1 MAYSR
6 HTGRK
11 LIEYLEADTAC
22 EELELPQG
30 NFVARMGKSYRK
42 ITVIYATVSL
52 CLGLFLLFLDNKEWG
67 DIAPIF
73 LTLGGLLLLVTPTF
87 LTYRCEVNKFSLQE
101 EYWILCFKRKKEV
114 FWEDIKY
121 KKIKYKKRG
130 NEQISSISFYDAN
143 KKRLM
148 GFDSLVVGVRRIS
161 KMAKRSSILKLEK

>member
-11 LIEYLEADTAC
+11 LIEYLEADAAC

-52 CLGLFLLFLDNKEWG
+52 CIGLFLLFLDNKEWG

-101 EYWILCFKRKKEV
+101 EYWILCFKYKKEV
-114 FWEDIKY
+114 LWGDIKY
-121 KKIKYKKRG
+121 KKLKHGKTK
-130 NEQISSISFYDAN
+130 SITFYDAN

-148 GFDSLVVGVRRIS
+148 FFDASTVGFERIC
-161 KMAKRSSILKLEK
+161 KMAKRSSILKFKQ